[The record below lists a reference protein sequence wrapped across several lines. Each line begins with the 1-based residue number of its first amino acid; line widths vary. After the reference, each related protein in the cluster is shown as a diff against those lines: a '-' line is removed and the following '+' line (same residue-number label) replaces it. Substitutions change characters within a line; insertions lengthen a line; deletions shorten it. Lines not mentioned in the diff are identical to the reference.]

1 MIVIIGGMG
10 SLVGTATGAL
20 LIGLVEQYGLAYAPT
35 YSYLVTF
42 ALMILVLAF
51 RPQGM
56 FGRPA

>member
-1 MIVIIGGMG
+1 
-10 SLVGTATGAL
+10 L

-51 RPQGM
+51 RPQGV